1 MNNVTW
7 YRDTIT
13 KEELANLPSET
24 FNGRIYV
31 ITTINDAEKAIAELR
46 KQSII
51 GFDTET
57 KPSHKKGDSHNISLI
72 QLCANDFCFLFR
84 VKNEPQ
90 ILKLVLSIL
99 EDETI
104 LKIGLSLKDDFRGLS
119 INDNFS
125 PKNFIELQ
133 SYVKEFGIKDNGLS
147 RIYAN
152 LFDKRIS
159 KKQRLSNWLKFITA
173 SQLHESKLGFPSIK
187 SALSL
192 PNHSGLFPRYSWL
205 FLCQKIL

>member
-1 MNNVTW
+1 MKKIYSKFDKQLIPKLPQVLFKGKIE
-7 YRDTIT
+7 TI
-13 KEELANLPSET
+13 LSEAE
-24 FNGRIYV
+24 
-31 ITTINDAEKAIAELR
+31 AEKAVSYLLT
-46 KQSII
+46 QDII

-159 KKQRLSNWLKFITA
+159 KKQRLSNWEADFLTNEQKNYA
-173 SQLHESKLGFPSIK
+173 
-187 SALSL
+187 ALDAWATRRIYIELENFKNS
-192 PNHSGLFPRYSWL
+192 NNT
-205 FLCQKIL
+205 I

>member
-31 ITTINDAEKAIAELR
+31 ITTINDAEKAVAELR

-72 QLCANDFCFLFR
+72 QLCADDFCFLFR

-99 EDETI
+99 EDESI

-119 INDNFS
+119 INDSFS

-159 KKQRLSNWLKFITA
+159 KKQRLSNWEADFLTNEQKNYA
-173 SQLHESKLGFPSIK
+173 
-187 SALSL
+187 ALDAWATRRIYIELENFKNS
-192 PNHSGLFPRYSWL
+192 NNT
-205 FLCQKIL
+205 I